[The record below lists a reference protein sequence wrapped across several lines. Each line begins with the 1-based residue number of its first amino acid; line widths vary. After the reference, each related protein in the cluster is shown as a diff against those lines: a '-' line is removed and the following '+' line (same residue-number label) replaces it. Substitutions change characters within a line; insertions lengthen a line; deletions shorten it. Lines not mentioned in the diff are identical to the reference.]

1 MIKKIKNWF
10 YTGLI
15 ALLPVILTFYFL
27 SWIFQTGLR
36 FLGHSI
42 FVKFMTE
49 FFMKMERFHDLK
61 QIEIYVRA
69 SVYIMLI
76 VGIFLV
82 ITLVGL
88 TLKHV
93 IGKRIASIFE
103 RLFVKLPIIK
113 QVYTT
118 LSQITGL
125 VSSDKEKSY
134 QKVVLIE
141 YPRKGIYSLGFM
153 TSYGNTY
160 FEEVM
165 AKERIINIFV
175 PTSPNPTS
183 GMFIMME
190 EKDIKILNIKVEE
203 AVKLII
209 SGGAIIPD
217 SVANK
222 IN

>member
-1 MIKKIKNWF
+1 MRKNLKNWF

-27 SWIFQTGLR
+27 SWIFQMVINLLR
-36 FLGHSI
+36 DSFIVRNL
-42 FVKFMTE
+42 TE
-49 FFMKMERFHDLK
+49 FLLGLERFNK
-61 QIEIYVRA
+61 REQIEIYIKI
-69 SVYIMLI
+69 SVYVISI
-76 VGIFLV
+76 VGIFFI

-93 IGKRIASIFE
+93 IGKRIASFFE
-103 RLFVKLPIIK
+103 RLFIKVPVIK

-118 LSQITGL
+118 VSQITGL
-125 VSSDKEKSY
+125 VSSDNARSY

-141 YPRKGIYSLGFM
+141 YPKKGIYSLGFL
-153 TSYGNTY
+153 TSNGNRY
-160 FEEVM
+160 FEEIMGKDKVL
-165 AKERIINIFV
+165 NIFI

-183 GMFIMME
+183 GMFVMME
-190 EKDIKILNIKVEE
+190 EKDVKVLNIKVEE

-217 SVANK
+217 SVSNR
-222 IN
+222 IL

>member
-1 MIKKIKNWF
+1 MRKNLKNWF

-27 SWIFQTGLR
+27 SWIFQMVINLLRDSFIVKILIEFLLGL
-36 FLGHSI
+36 
-42 FVKFMTE
+42 
-49 FFMKMERFHDLK
+49 ERFNERE
-61 QIEIYVRA
+61 QIEIYIKI
-69 SVYIMLI
+69 SVYLI
-76 VGIFLV
+76 SVVGIFFI

-93 IGKRIASIFE
+93 IGKRIASFFE
-103 RLFVKLPIIK
+103 RLFIKVPIIK

-118 LSQITGL
+118 VSQITGL
-125 VSSDKEKSY
+125 VSSDNAKSY

-141 YPRKGIYSLGFM
+141 YPKKGIYSLGFL
-153 TSYGNTY
+153 TSNGNRY

-165 AKERIINIFV
+165 GKEKVLNVFI

-190 EKDIKILNIKVEE
+190 EKDVKVLNIKVEE

-217 SVANK
+217 SVSNR
-222 IN
+222 IS

>member
-1 MIKKIKNWF
+1 MKKKLKNWF

-27 SWIFQTGLR
+27 AWIFQMGIRL
-36 FLGHSI
+36 LKESI
-42 FVKFMTE
+42 FVKLLTDFLLG
-49 FFMKMERFHDLK
+49 MERFNK
-61 QIEIYVRA
+61 REQIEIYIKI
-69 SVYIMLI
+69 SVYLIAI
-76 VGIFLV
+76 VGIFFT
-82 ITLVGL
+82 ITIVGL

-93 IGKRIASIFE
+93 IGKRIANGLE
-103 RLFVKLPIIK
+103 KLFVKLPIIK

-134 QKVVLIE
+134 KKVVLVE
-141 YPRKGIYSLGFM
+141 YPRKGIYSLGFL
-153 TSYGNTY
+153 TSNGNRY
-160 FEEVM
+160 FEEIM
-165 AKERIINIFV
+165 GKEKLLNIFI

-190 EKDIKILNIKVEE
+190 EKDVKILNIKVEE

-217 SVANK
+217 SVANR
-222 IN
+222 IS

>member
-1 MIKKIKNWF
+1 MTKKIKNWF

-27 SWIFQTGLR
+27 AWIFQTGLR
-36 FLGHSI
+36 FMGKSI
-42 FVKFMTE
+42 FVKLMTE
-49 FFMKMERFHDLK
+49 IFMKLEIFHNRQ
-61 QIEIYVRA
+61 QIEVYVKI
-69 SVYIMLI
+69 SVYLI
-76 VGIFLV
+76 LILGIFFI
-82 ITLVGL
+82 ITLTGL

-93 IGKRIASIFE
+93 IGKRIGNIFE
-103 RLFVKLPIIK
+103 RLFVRLPIIK

-125 VSSDKEKSY
+125 LSSDKDKSY

-160 FEEVM
+160 FEDVM
-165 AKERIINIFV
+165 AKEKIVNIFV

-190 EKDIKILNIKVEE
+190 EKDIKVLNIKVEE

-217 SVANK
+217 SVTNR

>member
-1 MIKKIKNWF
+1 MTKKIKNWF

-27 SWIFQTGLR
+27 AWIFQTGLR
-36 FLGHSI
+36 FMGKSI
-42 FVKFMTE
+42 FVKLMTE
-49 FFMKMERFHDLK
+49 IFMKLEIFHNRQ
-61 QIEIYVRA
+61 QIEVYVKI
-69 SVYIMLI
+69 SEYLI
-76 VGIFLV
+76 LILGIFFI
-82 ITLVGL
+82 ITLTGL

-93 IGKRIASIFE
+93 IGKRIGNIFE
-103 RLFVKLPIIK
+103 RLFVRLPIIK

-125 VSSDKEKSY
+125 LSSDKDKSY

-160 FEEVM
+160 FEDVM
-165 AKERIINIFV
+165 AKEKIVNIFV

-190 EKDIKILNIKVEE
+190 EKDIKVLNIKVEE

-217 SVANK
+217 SVTNR

>member
-1 MIKKIKNWF
+1 MRKKIKNWF
-10 YTGLI
+10 YTGLL

-27 SWIFQTGLR
+27 SWVLQTGFR
-36 FLGHSI
+36 FLGQSI
-42 FVKFMTE
+42 FVKLMTDM
-49 FFMKMERFHDLK
+49 FMKMEFFHNSER
-61 QIEIYVRA
+61 IEIYIKIF
-69 SVYIMLI
+69 VYVILI
-76 VGIFLV
+76 LGIFIV
-82 ITLVGL
+82 ITLSGL

-93 IGKRIASIFE
+93 IGKRIANIFE

-153 TSYGNTY
+153 TSHGNKY

-165 AKERIINIFV
+165 AKEKIINIFI

-190 EKDIKILNIKVEE
+190 EKDVKILDIKVEE

-217 SVANK
+217 SVTNK
-222 IN
+222 IE